1 MSLLEDQAKFN
12 NTLAMEE
19 QVNQQ
24 NDDYMMR
31 KTRSYFFMDDDAR
44 LEYLA
49 SERFPNDPFGA
60 LRYKVN
66 DSGNIQYDST
76 GNGDYVNEFSN
87 LRDYSFFEDSMV
99 PNFVPAANFAADVG
113 GGMFGAR
120 KGFEFGSKL
129 PIPNPIL
136 KSAVVLG
143 TTAVGGAAGN
153 LLTGAPARATRA
165 GLINSFYSL
174 PPEEVATQMKDL
186 GISMGFSMIPFGT
199 GTPSTYRLFNKF
211 SGNEDT
217 LKYLVNMRGSVDEI
231 IEESAE
237 LGIPLTTAE
246 ATKIGSKARF
256 IQHYLSQQP
265 EIAKLHTF
273 YGDRASLVRESI
285 ETFADKIG
293 SGKTVGDINTK
304 IKEAGEWSLNELQKR
319 RKARATKIYD
329 WIKQMPDGVKI
340 PEESMNGVLGKIDDA
355 IAGKIIDKTTGEVAK
370 ETTQISPSTIKN
382 LEKFKKMFFDAD
394 GNMVDDLASLDQR
407 RTSEMKVL
415 LNKLRNK
422 GTGDFGVIKGL
433 VDDLTAVM
441 DDALPE
447 YRLARRIYDP
457 MRPSLQAVEKSAIGK
472 FSKLMTDK
480 QTATAM
486 KNLFDPNVSVKSLR
500 NARRLLQTA
509 DPDVFKDVK
518 KEYILQTLDRF
529 SRSGT
534 LEEGLPG
541 FQKYMSQTNT
551 MKMMKEMLEP
561 EEFQTWEKMVG
572 RMGDAFSVH
581 RGASA
586 TQPFTEFDKVISEEA
601 KSLGVK
607 STEAII
613 SLFNFVPRIFQ
624 AKTGENFTRGVAN
637 KQKEAYLQKM
647 ADILLSE
654 DGAKTMDD
662 VLYFFDKH
670 GYRTGQVLT
679 RGATT
684 FIDKVNDRGD
694 QPYTG
699 DIDIPQKDAFDS
711 VQDAV
716 EVKDNLQGAMQS
728 FEVPQIDQP
737 LFEQPELNP
746 MEVMSPT
753 ILPNEK
759 DREIALRNSGI
770 ARLV

>member
-1 MSLLEDQAKFN
+1 MSLLEDQEKFN
-12 NTLAMEE
+12 NTLAMAD
-19 QVNQQ
+19 QINQQ
-24 NDDYMMR
+24 NDDYMLR
-31 KTRSYFFMDDDAR
+31 KTRSYLFMDDDAR

-60 LRYKVN
+60 LRYKID

-87 LRDYSFFEDSMV
+87 LRDYTFFEDSMV
-99 PNFVPAANFAADVG
+99 PNIVPALNFAADVG
-113 GGMFGAR
+113 GAMWGAK
-120 KGFEFGSKL
+120 KGFEFGTKL
-129 PIPNPIL
+129 TIPHPAI
-136 KSAVVLG
+136 KSLAVAG
-143 TTAVGGAAGN
+143 TTGIGGIVGSFI
-153 LLTGAPARATRA
+153 TGAPARATRA
-165 GLINSFYSL
+165 SLINSFYSL
-174 PPEEVATQMKDL
+174 PPEEIATQMKDL
-186 GISMGFSMIPFGT
+186 GISMGFSAIPLGT
-199 GTPSTYRLFNKF
+199 GTPATYKLFNKF
-211 SGNEDT
+211 SGNEDA
-217 LKYLVNMRGSVDEI
+217 LQYLINMRGSVDEI

-265 EIAKLHTF
+265 EIDKLHAF
-273 YGDRASLVRESI
+273 YGDRASLVRESV
-285 ETFADKIG
+285 ELFADRMG
-293 SGKTVGDINTK
+293 SGKTTGDINTRLQ
-304 IKEAGEWSLNELQKR
+304 ETGEWVLNELQKR

-340 PEESMNGVLGKIDDA
+340 PEESMNVMIGKIDDA
-355 IAGKIIDKTTGEVAK
+355 IAGKIIDKTTGKVIR
-370 ETTQISPSTIKN
+370 ETSQISPSTIKN

-394 GNMVDDLASLDQR
+394 GNIVDDLASLDQR

-422 GTGDFGVIKGL
+422 GTGDFGAIKGL
-433 VDDLTAVM
+433 VDDLTAIM
-441 DDALPE
+441 DDTLPE

-486 KNLFDPNVSVKSLR
+486 KNLFDPKVSVKSLR
-500 NARRLLQTA
+500 NSRRLLQTA
-509 DPDVFKDVK
+509 DPDVWKDVK

-561 EEFQTWEKMVG
+561 EEFQTWEKMVN

-581 RGASA
+581 RGGSP
-586 TQPFTEFDKVISEEA
+586 TQPFTAFDEA
-601 KSLGVK
+601 IAQESKKLGVK

-613 SLFNFVPRIFQ
+613 SLFNFIPRIFQ
-624 AKTGENFTRGVAN
+624 ARTGEKFTRGVAN
-637 KQKEAYLQKM
+637 QQKEAYLRKM
-647 ADILLSE
+647 TDILLSE

-670 GYRTGQVLT
+670 GYRTGQVFT
-679 RGATT
+679 RGAEK
-684 FIDKVNDRGD
+684 FIDKVSETGD

-699 DIDIPQKDAFDS
+699 DIDIPQEEEA
-711 VQDAV
+711 QPPT
-716 EVKDNLQGAMQS
+716 DNLQGAIQS
-728 FEVPQIDQP
+728 FEVPQINQP
-737 LFEQPELNP
+737 LFDDQPDLNP
-746 MEVMSPT
+746 METLSPT